1 MADNQT
7 RSNRDID
14 ALIMH
19 GEFEIELN
27 WGLRQLAGYLQELDL
42 LEKGAKFS
50 DLGIGKRREESRP
63 RVYSLENGSPVLVN
77 NPDMLASPALTP
89 AGSYAML
96 RLQGIMRS
104 SSGAS
109 HTGVDEL
116 SDHFFAAFQNENI
129 AGILLE
135 VNSGGGESLAG
146 SRLQSVIAESPK
158 SVVVW
163 AHFSASAAVRA
174 TAPADEIV
182 ASTDATEVGSIGTLI
197 SMDRRFAS
205 WYNANIEDI
214 YADKATNKNKDFR
227 EFLKGNLDP
236 LKANLNR
243 ANDQFLAEVSRYRQL
258 KHDPDHTL
266 SGAMFTAK
274 EAKRRGLI
282 DSIGS
287 FSYALSRLE
296 ANVKRRKKTT

>member
-1 MADNQT
+1 
-7 RSNRDID
+7 
-14 ALIMH
+14 MH

-27 WGLRQLAGYLQELDL
+27 WGLQQLAGYLQELDL

-50 DLGIGKRREESRP
+50 ELGIGKRREESQP
-63 RVYSLENGSPVLVN
+63 RIYTLANGTPHIVSSPQ
-77 NPDMLASPALTP
+77 ALSMPEITP
-89 AGSYAML
+89 PGSYAIL

-116 SDHFFAAFQNENI
+116 SDYFFSAFQNPNI
-129 AGILLE
+129 AGVLLE

-158 SVVVW
+158 AVVVW

-174 TAPADEIV
+174 TVPADEII
-182 ASTDATEVGSIGTLI
+182 ASTDATQVGSIGTLI
-197 SMDRRFAS
+197 SVDRRFAS
-205 WYNANIEDI
+205 WYNTNIEDI
-214 YADKATNKNKDFR
+214 YADKSTNKNKDFR

-243 ANDQFLAEVSRYRQL
+243 ANEQFLSEVSRYRQL
-258 KHDPDHTL
+258 NHDPEHTL

-296 ANVKRRKKTT
+296 ANVKRRKKTM